1 MKKLLSAIVALA
13 FLASAVPAIAAEP
26 PAGGSTASPS
36 GEPTKPETKT
46 KTTKKTTKKTKK
58 AAAKK
63 ASKDEATKD
72 QAAPPPAK

>member
-58 AAAKK
+58 AAKK